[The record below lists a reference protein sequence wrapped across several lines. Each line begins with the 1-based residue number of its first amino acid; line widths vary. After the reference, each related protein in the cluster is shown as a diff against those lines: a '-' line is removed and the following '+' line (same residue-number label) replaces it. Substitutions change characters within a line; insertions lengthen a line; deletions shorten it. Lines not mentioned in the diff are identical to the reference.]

1 MLPLL
6 LMMLQIGWNDHY
18 WDPGWCTKPYTSC
31 SWCCCWCWFYQGF
44 LWTADDVYWFC
55 QKGFYFNPMFDM
67 LSHMNVLL
75 IAATA
80 IFSDKR
86 TAIIAILFDAI
97 AVWMLLLLHVAQ
109 FKYLLFTVNSM
120 KWSNARCFVFFLN
133 DDNMLSLIERF
144 DSMLISMNMIKMGC
158 PKIQFFE
165 VLFFHR
171 WEVMALHW
179 VGPI

>member
-1 MLPLL
+1 MLILSGVLVIDWWCLLILWEGLL
-6 LMMLQIGWNDHY
+6 LQSNVWY
-18 WDPGWCTKPYTSC
+18 AKPYERAADS
-31 SWCCCWCWFYQGF
+31 CCCY
-44 LWTADDVYWFC
+44 
-55 QKGFYFNPMFDM
+55 
-67 LSHMNVLL
+67 
-75 IAATA
+75 
-80 IFSDKR
+80 FSDKR